1 MNINQKKALYEQIM
15 RSVSK
20 EVKKTLNEE
29 HVSVRNRRKSRSLN
43 EKMKYLTDIRYG
55 RESHTAVCD
64 YKDGI
69 DIQYVDIDKMIDYY
83 NKQSKPERLV
93 KSISDQRKLI
103 ARWAVAI
110 MMEWYECADVF
121 ENEIR
126 TRRLLT
132 TNKIDNG
139 RVEMEK
145 NIAMFKE
152 KWGWYMRVRN

>member
-1 MNINQKKALYEQIM
+1 MNINQKKSIYEQIM

-29 HVSVRNRRKSRSLN
+29 YSSIRNRRKIRSLN
-43 EKMKYLTDIRYG
+43 ERMKYLTDIRYG

-93 KSISDQRKLI
+93 KSITDPRKLI

-110 MMEWYECADVF
+110 MMEWHECANVF
-121 ENEIR
+121 ESEIKN
-126 TRRLLT
+126 RRLLT

-139 RVEMEK
+139 RAEMEK
-145 NIAMFKE
+145 NIPMFK
-152 KWGWYMRVRN
+152 KNWGWYMRVRN

>member
-1 MNINQKKALYEQIM
+1 MNINQKKGLYEQIM

-20 EVKKTLNEE
+20 EVKKALNE
-29 HVSVRNRRKSRSLN
+29 R
-43 EKMKYLTDIRYG
+43 MKYLTDIRYG

-93 KSISDQRKLI
+93 KSISDPRKLI

-110 MMEWYECADVF
+110 MMEWYECANVF
-121 ENEIR
+121 ESEIKN
-126 TRRLLT
+126 RRLLT

-145 NIAMFKE
+145 NIPMFK
-152 KWGWYMRVRN
+152 KNWGWYMRVRN